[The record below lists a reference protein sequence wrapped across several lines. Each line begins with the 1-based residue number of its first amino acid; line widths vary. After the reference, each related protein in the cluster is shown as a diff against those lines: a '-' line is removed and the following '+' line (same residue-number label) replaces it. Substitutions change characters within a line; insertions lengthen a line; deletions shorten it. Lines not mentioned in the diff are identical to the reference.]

1 MRQMMTRS
9 GNRCKR
15 ALVCILNS
23 FLPSVRAKNAIT
35 ASCMIVTAAEE
46 LLF

>member
-9 GNRCKR
+9 DDRYER
-15 ALVCILNS
+15 ASVCILNS
-23 FLPSVRAKNAIT
+23 FLPSVRAKNVIT
-35 ASCMIVTAAEE
+35 ASCMIVTAAEQ